1 MCLHQDFPLSKSAS
15 GLSLIGL
22 IHPIIDLLD
31 LKEAKKLP
39 NAPFLRKSTDYH
51 VKLLLDKNIGGWYLY
66 F

>member
-1 MCLHQDFPLSKSAS
+1 
-15 GLSLIGL
+15 LSLIGL